1 MARVLVAD
9 DERSICEAF
18 GLLLEAEGHTP
29 LIASTGEGALR
40 LVRTERPDLVFVDVR
55 MPGMDGLA
63 VLKEIRRSNPTLPVV
78 VMTAYG
84 TLDTAAE
91 ALRNEAFDYLG
102 KPLDLGQ
109 IRQVLQRALHAPA
122 PESQTTSVP
131 IGADAGSRPTLVG
144 QSAPMQ
150 ELFKLIVMLAD
161 NDLTALVQGE
171 SGVGKELVAR
181 AIHASGARSRE
192 PFVAIN
198 CAAIPEQLIESELFG
213 HERGAFTDAK
223 SARTGRFEAAGQ
235 GTLFLDE
242 ISELPL
248 HLQSKLLRVL
258 QERSFERVGSLTPVP
273 FRARLVCASNRD
285 LASAVAAGTFREDL
299 YHRVNIVTLQVPPLR
314 ERREDIPE
322 LVQALVQRANREVGK
337 AITSVEQAVLDN
349 LKARDWPGNVR
360 ELEHVIS
367 AIAAGCP
374 RAGADHPRSGL
385 RSGRCGTRGRRRIRP
400 RRPAGGARGASRSAG
415 RCGGSRWHRR
425 PGPRTGHRPAG
436 GGAHSRRARGDRR
449 QSGRGCPAARHQ
461 PQHLALQVVTM
472 RLTRFRSAA

>member
-18 GLLLEAEGHTP
+18 SLLLEAEGHTP

-40 LVRTERPDLVFVDVR
+40 LVHTEHPDLVFVDVR
-55 MPGMDGLA
+55 MPGMDGLD

-109 IRQVLQRALHAPA
+109 IRQVLRRALHAPA
-122 PESQTTSVP
+122 PASLTTSVP

-258 QERSFERVGSLTPVP
+258 QERSFERVGSLTAVP

-314 ERREDIPE
+314 ERREDITE
-322 LVQALVQRANREVGK
+322 LVQALVQRANHEVGK
-337 AITSVEQAVLDN
+337 TITSVEQAVLDN

-367 AIAAGCP
+367 RALLVARGPVLTIHDLGFDPEGSVPADNGGSSLDGLLGALEAQATRLVGAAVRGGVEVPVHELAINRLEAALI
-374 RAGADHPRSGL
+374 RGALAATEGNQVAAARLLGISRSTL
-385 RSGRCGTRGRRRIRP
+385 RSKLG
-400 RRPAGGARGASRSAG
+400 
-415 RCGGSRWHRR
+415 
-425 PGPRTGHRPAG
+425 
-436 GGAHSRRARGDRR
+436 
-449 QSGRGCPAARHQ
+449 
-461 PQHLALQVVTM
+461 
-472 RLTRFRSAA
+472 